1 MSAACNHQQPLIDF
15 QLSDVCD
22 PLLLQLRVF
31 AKSGVSRDRTF
42 SPRSVHPLLC
52 GGHIST
58 DLESAGEECLM
69 AVSGAV
75 SEVLRKVSLRDVCK
89 MSTNC
94 E

>member
-1 MSAACNHQQPLIDF
+1 MCPL
-15 QLSDVCD
+15 LCD

-52 GGHIST
+52 GGNIST

-75 SEVLRKVSLRDVCK
+75 SEVLRKVRLRP
-89 MSTNC
+89 
-94 E
+94 